1 MFRSILEVRM
11 GYTIHMEKRWLK
23 ERDVS
28 FKSKAKRV
36 DVETFYKVVESH
48 CRINAK

>member
-1 MFRSILEVRM
+1 
-11 GYTIHMEKRWLK
+11 MEKRWLK

-28 FKSKAKRV
+28 FKSKADRV

-48 CRINAK
+48 CCINGER

>member
-11 GYTIHMEKRWLK
+11 GYTHGKYTRWLK

>member
-1 MFRSILEVRM
+1 
-11 GYTIHMEKRWLK
+11 MEKRWLK

-28 FKSKAKRV
+28 FKSKAKR